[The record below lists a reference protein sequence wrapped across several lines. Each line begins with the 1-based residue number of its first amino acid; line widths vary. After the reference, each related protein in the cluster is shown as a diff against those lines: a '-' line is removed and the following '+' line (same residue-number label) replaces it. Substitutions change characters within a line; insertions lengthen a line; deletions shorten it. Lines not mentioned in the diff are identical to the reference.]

1 MNGGQRGGLA
11 EWIIAIIIGLS
22 VGVFYCLQLYLS
34 K

>member
-1 MNGGQRGGLA
+1 MEVKGGLA

-22 VGVFYCLQLYLS
+22 VGVFIVLQLYLS